1 MSSSMMPSVPCLT
14 LTKLLLRLPS
24 LRAAASLC
32 KHWWLTHRQDVKMIL
47 SVSDVR
53 FQFIL
58 SRSRVSTSRLL
69 HLLHLPGRYGRR
81 SQAVHVGSAG
91 SAHLT
96 ALHSRSAPP
105 PTSAAGAQRRCVSGL
120 TGHERACR

>member
-69 HLLHLPGRYGRR
+69 HLRLAGTLWKEIASCARGFGGQR
-81 SQAVHVGSAG
+81 SLDSLAFPQRP
-91 SAHLT
+91 SAHIRCWRAK
-96 ALHSRSAPP
+96 ALCIGPDRP
-105 PTSAAGAQRRCVSGL
+105 
-120 TGHERACR
+120 